1 MSLFPEPN
9 DPKHPSLT
17 HNQSLPAQDSERPL
31 AFTILLTP
39 AKIKELR
46 DLMYDEDNE
55 GLDPVCILCTRINQE
70 ESAVCRFPFH
80 VALSMSAN

>member
-55 GLDPVCILCTRINQE
+55 GLDPVCISVRAIQSGRECC
-70 ESAVCRFPFH
+70 V
-80 VALSMSAN
+80 